1 MKVLS
6 ILKTKNVNHG
16 GPPEVLRNQ
25 IKVIN
30 DKTNI
35 ISVLQLN
42 YLSITFFLRCIFSKN
57 YRLRIYNFLK
67 KYDLVHFHEIWS
79 LKVVFIIYF
88 LNKLLIKHFFVGHG
102 YIDSWSINQKFFKK
116 KTFIFLF
123 LQKAFNSSS
132 ASFFS
137 TYNEYLDVIKNIK
150 VHDTF
155 IIPNGV
161 SLEKYKERKL
171 IKKKNKKILFFGR
184 IHPKKGLDLL
194 IETIKDLPDDY
205 FNEFSFEITGPGNQ
219 SYINRLKKLIKKY
232 NLEKKVNYNPPIYKD
247 DKIEYLKKNDVFI
260 LPSFEEGDSI
270 ALKEALGSYLPVI
283 ISKQCRLDIV
293 DQYNAGIVIETNKKS
308 LYEGLI
314 KLRTK
319 DIVEMGNQARKLA
332 TDKFD
337 NKVCSERLYKIY
349 CDIYNGKKN
358 SNDWIL

>member
-6 ILKTKNVNHG
+6 ILKTKKFNHG

-25 IKVIN
+25 IEVIN
-30 DKTNI
+30 NQRKT
-35 ISVLQLN
+35 ISVLELDG
-42 YLSITFFLRCIFSKN
+42 LSIFFLLRCIFFKN
-57 YRLRIYNFLK
+57 YRFKIYKFLK

-79 LKVVFIIYF
+79 LKVIFVTYF

-102 YIDSWSINQKFFKK
+102 YLDSWSINQKYFKK
-116 KTFIFLF
+116 KIFITLF
-123 LQKAFNSSS
+123 LQKAFNSAS

-137 TYNEYLDVIKNIK
+137 TYKEYLDVLKNVK

-155 IIPNGV
+155 IIPNGI

-171 IKKKNKKILFFGR
+171 IQKKNKRILFFGR

-194 IETIKDLPDDY
+194 IETIKDLPNDY
-205 FNEFSFEITGPGNQ
+205 FNEFSFEITGPGDE
-219 SYINRLKKLIKKY
+219 SYINHLKKLIKKY
-232 NLEKKVNYNPPIYKD
+232 ALEEKVNYNPPIYKD
-247 DKIEYLKKNDVFI
+247 DKIKYLKSNDVFV

-293 DQYNAGIVIETNKKS
+293 EQYNAGIVIETNKKS
-308 LYEGLI
+308 LYEGLM
-314 KLRTK
+314 KLK
-319 DIVEMGNQARKLA
+319 NKNLVEMGNQARKLIVE
-332 TDKFD
+332 KFD
-337 NKVCSERLYKIY
+337 NKICSKRLYQIY

-358 SNDWIL
+358 SNDWIF